1 MLVKYEFL
9 KILRRRSTIAVMLV
23 SLIITAVFFGLPVI
37 QYQTY
42 DGNGVHR
49 GLEGI
54 RYNKERYEKISV
66 PLTNEYVAETI
77 EEVKR
82 LFGDPANIGYDGQEK
97 FLVDDA
103 YWNDIAYR
111 ENLLDLIAANFAE
124 PNVTVGY
131 NSLPLVEDSV
141 ETDFYQARQDKIEKI
156 INDPSRKLSETEK
169 EYWLK
174 MNGNVETPLQY
185 GYFEGWKVIISCS
198 ELFIFPIL
206 AICIILSPVFSG
218 EYQAGTD
225 AVVLSCRY
233 GKTKLGTAKIAASF
247 LFGLLAFTLHIIVAF
262 AIPLGAY
269 GIDGWDLPLQING
282 TSVPYPLTFLEGTLV
297 NLGVVY
303 LVLTAMIG
311 LTLFLSSEM
320 KSPYLVLTVVIPV
333 LFIPMFLSPNGT
345 AGIYNLLVF
354 LTPYQS
360 LIPNFA
366 SYISYQV
373 GPAVLDS
380 FTMNAAVYAVLT
392 LILSPLAK
400 TGFKK
405 HQITA

>member
-54 RYNKERYEKISV
+54 RCNKERYEKISV

-77 EEVKR
+77 EEVKG

-131 NSLPLVEDSV
+131 NSLPLVENSV

-198 ELFIFPIL
+198 ELFRAIFR
-206 AICIILSPVFSG
+206 FSG
-218 EYQAGTD
+218 N
-225 AVVLSCRY
+225 V
-233 GKTKLGTAKIAASF
+233 
-247 LFGLLAFTLHIIVAF
+247 
-262 AIPLGAY
+262 
-269 GIDGWDLPLQING
+269 
-282 TSVPYPLTFLEGTLV
+282 
-297 NLGVVY
+297 
-303 LVLTAMIG
+303 
-311 LTLFLSSEM
+311 
-320 KSPYLVLTVVIPV
+320 
-333 LFIPMFLSPNGT
+333 
-345 AGIYNLLVF
+345 
-354 LTPYQS
+354 
-360 LIPNFA
+360 
-366 SYISYQV
+366 
-373 GPAVLDS
+373 
-380 FTMNAAVYAVLT
+380 
-392 LILSPLAK
+392 
-400 TGFKK
+400 
-405 HQITA
+405 